1 LSCGSGD
8 GDKADDGTGEDG
20 GHENKA
26 IGLYNS
32 RSPRAETILGY
43 YCSLE
48 TRRPGTRRVH
58 ARDVMARSSH
68 RRRQRRRTWLK
79 LGPLRVSYREEQFRA
94 TRTAC
99 RWYISRLATT
109 RKSNAPLLSALNL
122 QVTTCYAAYD
132 ITVGWAYWLSCVQA
146 FGQGV
151 YATVDDG
158 GCQCCPPSD
167 NDSQWRPR

>member
-1 LSCGSGD
+1 MSCGSGD
-8 GDKADDGTGEDG
+8 GNKADDGTGETDG

-68 RRRQRRRTWLK
+68 RRHQRRRTWLK
-79 LGPLRVSYREEQFRA
+79 LGPLRVSYRDSGRRA
-94 TRTAC
+94 QRA
-99 RWYISRLATT
+99 
-109 RKSNAPLLSALNL
+109 
-122 QVTTCYAAYD
+122 
-132 ITVGWAYWLSCVQA
+132 
-146 FGQGV
+146 
-151 YATVDDG
+151 G
-158 GCQCCPPSD
+158 GI
-167 NDSQWRPR
+167 